1 MLTRNHR
8 APCHEH
14 VLRSPS
20 REQPEPGP
28 TSLSPPPWLLAM
40 SYYHKVWTEERI
52 ERHYKEGRGSGVGAQ
67 YRPLLEV
74 HDVPSLGLAR
84 RAPGVTTGRVHH
96 LLSNVE
102 YQFFLMLDWAA
113 DITDIREQYP
123 VNRELTQDMAL
134 TLRIKH
140 PCYPG
145 TNVATL
151 MSTDFLVNRLADGE
165 NTLEAFDIKRSE
177 AAEDERTLEKLELMR
192 ASLEELQVPHRL
204 VYHSMLPKAKIE
216 RLEWIRFG
224 LLRDGEHQ
232 PFAGYFEA
240 HCARMAIDL
249 ATAPKK
255 LPLNE
260 YCSVYD
266 ARCSAPRGTGLRI
279 AQMLMH
285 NRVLI
290 PNLAEPDLAAAQL
303 GSFKVSAIKGA
314 LRLMEAA

>member
-1 MLTRNHR
+1 
-8 APCHEH
+8 
-14 VLRSPS
+14 
-20 REQPEPGP
+20 
-28 TSLSPPPWLLAM
+28 M
-40 SYYHKVWTEERI
+40 SYYYKVWTEERI
-52 ERHYKEGRGSGVGAQ
+52 ERLYKEGRGRGTSAE

-102 YQFFLMLDWAA
+102 YQFFLMLDWAT
-113 DITDIREQYP
+113 DVDDIREQYP
-123 VNRELTQDMAL
+123 VDRELTQDMAL

-145 TNVATL
+145 TKVATL
-151 MSTDFLVNRLADGE
+151 MSTDFLVNRRRDGKR
-165 NTLEAFDIKRSE
+165 TLEAFDIKRSE
-177 AAEDERTLEKLELMR
+177 AAEDERTLDKLELMR
-192 ASLEELQVPHRL
+192 ASLEELGVPHRL
-204 VYHSMLPKAKIE
+204 VYHSLLPKAKIE

-224 LLRDGEHQ
+224 LLRDGEHEQ
-232 PFAGYFEA
+232 FPGYFEA

-249 ATAPKK
+249 ATAQQN

-260 YCSVYD
+260 YCAAYD
-266 ARCSAPRGTGLRI
+266 ARCSTPRGTGLRV

-290 PNLAEPDLAAAQL
+290 PDLAEPDLAAAHL

>member
-1 MLTRNHR
+1 
-8 APCHEH
+8 
-14 VLRSPS
+14 
-20 REQPEPGP
+20 
-28 TSLSPPPWLLAM
+28 M
-40 SYYHKVWTEERI
+40 SYHYKVWTEERI
-52 ERHYKEGRGSGVGAQ
+52 ERLYKEGRGRGIGAA

-84 RAPGVTTGRVHH
+84 RAPGATTGRVHH

-113 DITDIREQYP
+113 DVDDIREQYP
-123 VNRELTQDMAL
+123 VDRELTQDMAL

-151 MSTDFLVNRLADGE
+151 MSTDFLVNRTLDGE
-165 NTLEAFDIKRSE
+165 RTLVGFDIKRSE
-177 AAEDERTLEKLELMR
+177 AAEDERTIEKLELMR
-192 ASLEELQVPHRL
+192 ASLEELGVPHRL
-204 VYHSMLPKAKIE
+204 VYHSRLPTEKIE

-224 LLRDGEHQ
+224 LLRDGEHEQ
-232 PFAGYFEA
+232 FPGFFEG
-240 HCARMAIDL
+240 HCARMAQDL
-249 ATAPKK
+249 TTARQI

-260 YCSVYD
+260 YCSGYD
-266 ARCSAPRGTGLRI
+266 ARCGTPRGTGLRI

-290 PNLAEPDLAAAQL
+290 PCLAEPDLAAAKL
-303 GSFKVSAIKGA
+303 SSFKLSAIKGA
-314 LRLMEAA
+314 LRLVEAA

>member
-1 MLTRNHR
+1 
-8 APCHEH
+8 
-14 VLRSPS
+14 
-20 REQPEPGP
+20 
-28 TSLSPPPWLLAM
+28 M
-40 SYYHKVWTEERI
+40 SYHYKVWTEERI
-52 ERHYKEGRGSGVGAQ
+52 ERLYKEGRGRGIGAE

-84 RAPGVTTGRVHH
+84 RAPGATTGRVHH

-113 DITDIREQYP
+113 DVDDIREQYP
-123 VNRELTQDMAL
+123 VDRELTQDMAL

-151 MSTDFLVNRLADGE
+151 MSTDFLVNRTLDGE
-165 NTLEAFDIKRSE
+165 RTLVGFDIKRSE
-177 AAEDERTLEKLELMR
+177 AAEDERTIEKLELMR
-192 ASLEELQVPHRL
+192 ASLEELGVPHRL
-204 VYHSMLPKAKIE
+204 VYHSRLPTEKIE

-224 LLRDGEHQ
+224 LLRDGEHEQ
-232 PFAGYFEA
+232 FPGFFEG
-240 HCARMAIDL
+240 HCARMAQDL
-249 ATAPKK
+249 TTARQI

-260 YCSVYD
+260 YCSGYD
-266 ARCSAPRGTGLRI
+266 ARCGTPRGTGLRI

-290 PNLAEPDLAAAQL
+290 PCLAEPDLAAAKL
-303 GSFKVSAIKGA
+303 SSFKLSAIKGA
-314 LRLMEAA
+314 LRLVEAA